1 MAGYGETSK
10 GVSHMQNHTGI
21 SPIVFIYTSI
31 MDVPWGRSVP
41 KAAEFFKKGMETWK
55 LKCLKKSISRNVT
68 LVAEVDHG
76 GQVYCVLR
84 TYTHARSR
92 PSRRTRKLV
101 FVAYYVRFWDGSTRS
116 RACRLQ
122 TVFYPHRF
130 TASFK
135 MCFGRRQTFWPP
147 FLTNS
152 YTGQLIPVGK
162 QMTWSR

>member
-101 FVAYYVRFWDGSTRS
+101 FVAYYMRFWTVQPGAEHADSKQFFILIGSLPRLKCVSVGGRLSGLRS
-116 RACRLQ
+116 
-122 TVFYPHRF
+122 
-130 TASFK
+130 
-135 MCFGRRQTFWPP
+135 
-147 FLTNS
+147 
-152 YTGQLIPVGK
+152 
-162 QMTWSR
+162 